1 MLKSTPVSGTK
12 LTVGINAFEKKNI
25 IMEMSKRKRGKRQE
39 KNTLSWKCQ
48 QEQQQKEERKNI
60 IMEMSPN
67 TNMSRLLVSVLTV
80 YCLCVYLIEMYLSH
94 READ

>member
-1 MLKSTPVSGTK
+1 MLKSTPVSGTE
-12 LTVGINAFEKKNI
+12 LTVGINAFEK
-25 IMEMSKRKRGKRQE
+25 
-39 KNTLSWKCQ
+39 
-48 QEQQQKEERKNI
+48 KNI

-94 READ
+94 READYMGQADSHREVDWMGQADSHREVDWMGQADSHR